1 MNQIATTERQ
11 PRSILVSMSERYGME
26 PAAFE
31 ATLRATVVPEKCSRE
46 QFAAFLLVAK
56 EYDLNPILKEIYAFP
71 SRGGGIQPIVSVD
84 GWMNL
89 INSRKELDGLEFDD
103 HLAEDG
109 NLTAITA
116 RIWRKDRA
124 KPIVVTEYMVECLRD
139 TDTWK
144 KWPRR
149 MLRHKAAI
157 QCARYAFGFSGIVDP
172 DEAERTGA
180 SEMRD
185 VTPAKAPSPPAAPIK
200 VAESYQ
206 GRTPPAKTPAHDAE
220 TGEVF
225 DDESNLPEHMRSQH
239 DMGASPEGEEI
250 DQTDTAA
257 EPEEHASEAPIH
269 AGTVQESEEWR
280 AEMLKVFAEP
290 KITMRAIDRFEA
302 ERVLP
307 NDPKKNR
314 NIFPPDYGDV
324 VKAVEAARKRVS
336 KIA

>member
-1 MNQIATTERQ
+1 MSQVATIERQ

-31 ATLRATVVPEKCSRE
+31 ATLRATVVPETCSKE

-89 INSRKELDGLEFDD
+89 INSRKECDGLEFDD
-103 HLAEDG
+103 HLTEEG
-109 NLTAITA
+109 ELTAITA

-124 KPIVVTEYMVECLRD
+124 KPIVVTEYMIECQRD

-172 DEAERTGA
+172 DEAERDVSA
-180 SEMRD
+180 IRD
-185 VTPAKAPSPPAAPIK
+185 VTPSKALTPPSAPK
-200 VAESYQ
+200 PEAEIIHVPESRQ
-206 GRTPPAKTPAHDAE
+206 GRQPLPKEPQPDPTEAGDPIDPQQWLEDVCSRMRQAKSRELLNDIWE
-220 TGEVF
+220 TDCEPREGEVPHADF
-225 DDESNLPEHMRSQH
+225 D
-239 DMGASPEGEEI
+239 
-250 DQTDTAA
+250 
-257 EPEEHASEAPIH
+257 EALDCYVMCKEKF
-269 AGTVQESEEWR
+269 G
-280 AEMLKVFAEP
+280 
-290 KITMRAIDRFEA
+290 
-302 ERVLP
+302 
-307 NDPKKNR
+307 
-314 NIFPPDYGDV
+314 
-324 VKAVEAARKRVS
+324 
-336 KIA
+336 